1 MNRVRL
7 TLARGEVPA
16 IEMLE
21 GAVLLVAGAMLLTPG
36 FFTDTLGFLCLIP
49 ALRQHLI
56 VWFIRRHVAAS
67 GATFHTSQ
75 ENEPHHRPRIIE
87 GESWHVDD
95 HNDR

>member
-7 TLARGEVPA
+7 TLARGEIPA

-21 GAVLLVAGAMLLTPG
+21 GAVLLMAGAMLLTPG

-49 ALRQHLI
+49 VLRQRLI
-56 VWFIRRHVAAS
+56 VWFIRSHAVSS
-67 GATFHTSQ
+67 GTTSHTTQ
-75 ENEPHHRPRIIE
+75 ANESHHRPRIIE